1 MTSIAGDPG
10 TDSIRQMAARVA
22 EEASDP
28 RYDELRQLWWKHNSL
43 IKDRPMVLCRPVS
56 AWGELVP
63 VDSLISHDPVLRQ
76 VERLLRMKLWKIE
89 IADDDIAEPW
99 VTLDAAWADPCPYHD
114 MWGPHVELKRTGD
127 RGGTFTYTPAVASEE
142 DFALL
147 RVPDHRI
154 DEAATALLHE
164 KAEEAVAG
172 VLPVRLNRV
181 RRRNFISLANTA
193 SYLFGLDALLHH
205 MVERPE
211 WVHRMMA
218 FLRDGTMARL
228 DYLEREGLLHLNNG
242 GEYVG
247 SGGFGWSREL
257 PQADFDGRVRT
268 KDLWGMAES
277 QETVGVS
284 PAMFGEFVYPYQLPL
299 LARFGLNCY
308 GCCEPVHSRWH
319 IIRDTPNL
327 RRVSVSPWCDV
338 ADIAEKLQHNYILSM
353 KPNPARLADSV
364 FDEDLIRRELR
375 EDLER
380 ARGCCIEIIM
390 KDCHT
395 IGKDPRRVCRWVELA
410 REESERIG

>member
-1 MTSIAGDPG
+1 MTWTLVNLRGLE
-10 TDSIRQMAARVA
+10 QMMLDMA
-22 EEASDP
+22 
-28 RYDELRQLWWKHNSL
+28 NS
-43 IKDRPMVLCRPVS
+43 P
-56 AWGELVP
+56 
-63 VDSLISHDPVLRQ
+63 
-76 VERLLRMKLWKIE
+76 
-89 IADDDIAEPW
+89 
-99 VTLDAAWADPCPYHD
+99 
-114 MWGPHVELKRTGD
+114 
-127 RGGTFTYTPAVASEE
+127 
-142 DFALL
+142 
-147 RVPDHRI
+147 
-154 DEAATALLHE
+154 
-164 KAEEAVAG
+164 
-172 VLPVRLNRV
+172 
-181 RRRNFISLANTA
+181 
-193 SYLFGLDALLHH
+193 DAL
-205 MVERPE
+205 
-211 WVHRMMA
+211 HRLMA

-284 PAMFGEFVYPYQLPL
+284 PAMFEEFVFQYQLPL
-299 LARFGLNCY
+299 LERFGLNCY

-319 IIRDTPNL
+319 VIRRAPNL

-338 ADIAEKLQHNYILSM
+338 ADIAEKLQHDYILSM

-375 EDLER
+375 ENLER

-395 IGKDPRRVCRWVELA
+395 IGKDPWRVCRWVELA
-410 REESERIG
+410 REESERIC